1 MNKFQ
6 KLAQLN
12 QDIELLENAGK
23 IKSANIL
30 HKKFIREA
38 QEYAIKPAQEL
49 MNEIFL
55 TSQNPTN
62 EYNELIAA
70 YNTNL
75 GSYGNEDREL
85 IDKAI
90 QRANKQ
96 RSLGTFSTSVQAP
109 NPTVPGYSQAPVP
122 TTATTSNNPYQAY
135 QTPADSPVNITST
148 QNYAGENEAYQ
159 IAQPVNYSNP
169 QLDAD
174 IQANRAIKPNN
185 IGDTANQMQS
195 NNTMPAIE
203 TNERQIYMNALN
215 DIMLAFEQGDNQT
228 AETIYNGTINKF
240 TNLKRRKYFG
250 DQIQRLRTKYLVKK

>member
-23 IKSANIL
+23 IKAANIL

-38 QEYAIKPAQEL
+38 QEYQKKPSQEL

-55 TSQNPTN
+55 TAQNPTN
-62 EYNELIAA
+62 EYNDLIAA
-70 YNTNL
+70 YNTNR
-75 GSYGNEDREL
+75 GSYTGEEQAYIKR
-85 IDKAI
+85 AI
-90 QRANKQ
+90 ERANKQ

-109 NPTVPGYSQAPVP
+109 NPTVPGYSQAPV
-122 TTATTSNNPYQAY
+122 TTPSASNNPYQAY
-135 QTPADSPVNITST
+135 QTPVDSPVNSST
-148 QNYAGENEAYQ
+148 QNYAGQNEAYQ
-159 IAQPVNYSNP
+159 MAQPVNYNNP
-169 QLDAD
+169 QLDLE

-185 IGDTANQMQS
+185 VGDTANPMQS
-195 NNTMPAIE
+195 QNTMPATE

-240 TNLKRRKYFG
+240 TNLQRRKYFG
-250 DQIQRLRTKYLVKK
+250 DQIQRLRTKYLVN